1 MTGPIVSARNEEF
14 ADGLL
19 GTRIKAAPAG
29 RPVPPSKTHYPDGV
43 TAKKSSSNTVS
54 PAAAAL
60 TYEAAVEKLESIVS
74 QIESGEVGL
83 EESMALYEEGILLS
97 QRCKEILATAEQ
109 RVETLSKRTKE
120 AKATRPNSGGPLAD
134 KDSVR
139 DSDSDND
146 QDIRQDIPQ
155 DLPQDIDDDSGT
167 DGPRSSDI
175 LPDEPPF

>member
-1 MTGPIVSARNEEF
+1 MGPIVKARKEET

-19 GTRIKAAPAG
+19 GTRISAAPAG

-43 TAKKSSSNTVS
+43 TAKKAPSNTVS
-54 PAAAAL
+54 SPAAL

-139 DSDSDND
+139 DSDSDTD
-146 QDIRQDIPQ
+146 QDTPH
-155 DLPQDIDDDSGT
+155 DLQQDIDDDSGP

>member
-1 MTGPIVSARNEEF
+1 MGPMVGVKEAEF
-14 ADGLL
+14 ADRLP
-19 GTRIKAAPAG
+19 GTGINAAPAG
-29 RPVPPSKTHYPDGV
+29 RPVPPPKPHYPDGV
-43 TAKKSSSNTVS
+43 TAKKAPSNTVS

-146 QDIRQDIPQ
+146 QDIRQDTPQ
-155 DLPQDIDDDSGT
+155 DLQQDIDDDSGP

>member
-1 MTGPIVSARNEEF
+1 MVGVKEAEF
-14 ADGLL
+14 ADRLP
-19 GTRIKAAPAG
+19 GTGINAAPAG
-29 RPVPPSKTHYPDGV
+29 RPVPPPKPHYPDGV
-43 TAKKSSSNTVS
+43 TAKKAPSNTVS

-146 QDIRQDIPQ
+146 QDIRQDTPQ
-155 DLPQDIDDDSGT
+155 DLQQDIDDDSGP